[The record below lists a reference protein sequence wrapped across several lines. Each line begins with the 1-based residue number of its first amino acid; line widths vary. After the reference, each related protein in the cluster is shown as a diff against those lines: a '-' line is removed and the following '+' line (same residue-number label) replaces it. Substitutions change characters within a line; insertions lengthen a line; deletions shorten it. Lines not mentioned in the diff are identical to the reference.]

1 MRSFVRKLTKHQ
13 QEIVEDNHNLIY
25 SFIHR
30 RGLDADEYYGLI
42 AESLCKAV
50 LNWDESKGKLPTIF
64 FTVARNDLYTE
75 WRKALAGKRQHE
87 GMYPLEEDWI
97 VDDYDLEDEVMMND
111 TMEEIENSEFRELF
125 ELKLLGY
132 NHSEIA
138 DMLDIHPTTVGR
150 QLKKV
155 GEIYF
160 DRKG

>member
-1 MRSFVRKLTKHQ
+1 MRKLTKYQ
-13 QEIVEDNHNLIY
+13 QKIVEDNHNLIY

-30 RGLDADEYYGLI
+30 RGLDVDEYYGLI

-75 WRKALAGKRQHE
+75 WRKGLAGKRQHE
-87 GMYPLEEDWI
+87 GIYPLEEDWI
-97 VDDYDLEDEVMMND
+97 VTDYDLEDEVMMNGI
-111 TMEEIENSEFRELF
+111 MEEIENSEFREVF

-138 DMLDIHPTTVGR
+138 DMLDIHPITVGR